1 MLTAAASAVAIWAAT
16 SPVVLG
22 AALVQMPPS
31 GTTVDL
37 YEVLI
42 DEVGGESWLRF
53 RFLAPQIARA
63 GGTVSYNDLVD
74 DFVYLCERVALPY
87 LADYDIDASVIVVSL
102 LDRPVD
108 FGAADP
114 DATQFIDAF
123 RVTSG
128 ACEWEAF

>member
-1 MLTAAASAVAIWAAT
+1 MLTAASHAAAIWFATLPVAA
-16 SPVVLG
+16 G

-31 GTTVDL
+31 GTSVDL
-37 YEVLI
+37 FEVLI
-42 DEVGGESWLRF
+42 DDVGGESWLRF

-63 GGTVSYNDLVD
+63 DGIVTYSDLVD
-74 DFVYLCERVALPY
+74 DFAYLCERVALPY
-87 LADYDIDASVIVVSL
+87 LAEYDLNASVIVVSL
-102 LDRPVD
+102 LDRPVA